1 MVFQVRQSLMFVVT
15 HSLATFANPVRV
27 ASLARKVVVGLFA
40 PFFETAD
47 HAFSELLRVELV
59 TTHHCNRAS
68 LHQII
73 RVPRQ
78 AQVLDQCVVV
88 QIVLRVLLLL
98 TNYSKRA

>member
-1 MVFQVRQSLMFVVT
+1 MIHQVRQHHVALVAAV
-15 HSLATFANPVRV
+15 LATLANPVRV

-47 HAFSELLRVELV
+47 HAFSELLRVELI